1 MENPKNPENNNAKGR
16 GDKGLDNNRNTFD
29 NSLNIAANG
38 NTNRDEQQTAAM
50 DRNAARNDGITD
62 ISQVISDKVAK
73 KIESKN
79 YLYDNLLRKNK
90 ENVSYETI
98 QTQENENVKSVF
110 DNKLFVFGLFI
121 AVAYAIYKFLKPK
134 NAVKKAEKPLSEY
147 TEGETSGESFSSL
160 ANEIL
165 LKATPSGE

>member
-1 MENPKNPENNNAKGR
+1 MENPKNPKNNNAKG
-16 GDKGLDNNRNTFD
+16 GSDKGMDNNNNTTD
-29 NSLNIAANG
+29 NSTNIATNG
-38 NTNRDEQQTAAM
+38 NPNRNDKQTAAM
-50 DRNAARNDGITD
+50 DRHTTRTDRVTD
-62 ISQVISDKVAK
+62 ISQIISDKVAK

-98 QTQENENVKSVF
+98 QTQDNDNVKSVF

-121 AVAYAIYKFLKPK
+121 AVIYAIYKFLKPK

-147 TEGETSGESFSSL
+147 TTGDTSGESFSSL

-165 LKATPSGE
+165 LKAKPSGE

>member
-1 MENPKNPENNNAKGR
+1 MENPKNPKNNNAKG
-16 GDKGLDNNRNTFD
+16 GSDKGLDNNSNAID
-29 NSLNIAANG
+29 NSPNITKDG

-50 DRNAARNDGITD
+50 DRNTTRADGVID

-98 QTQENENVKSVF
+98 QTQDNDNVKSVF

-121 AVAYAIYKFLKPK
+121 VVIYAIYKFLKPK

-147 TEGETSGESFSSL
+147 TTGETSGESFSSL

-165 LKATPSGE
+165 LKAKPSGE